1 MPVRGPL
8 RGPVRGPSRGPT
20 RGAAQSPLLVVF
32 SGPAQSNTIGLMDVA
47 GVTGYPGLGDP
58 DPSILFVQKSAPG
71 ATTPPVFVSE
81 GPSSLQPRT
90 LALGGGYVANRAG
103 VELSMLRELA
113 AATGRTV
120 YGIKLAVDGS
130 SAVNHWDTNGLTTD
144 LMAELYALIDT
155 WSATWGIDN
164 LADNMLI
171 VPNQGEA
178 DTGQTYAVN
187 FAAWESILITKLRG
201 RYGNARILITA
212 THSSND
218 TAGNVRAAQTSV
230 AAKYD
235 RARWVSC
242 NDLTLRDAAHY
253 DDQGYADLG
262 SRLAVVGAEMISDAP
277 RTTPYVKA
285 IGPITVATSVQSI
298 TPTLPPHA
306 ADDILLFVVA
316 ALGNTSYT
324 LSIPSGFAAVT
335 GGDVHDGGNALNA
348 RLQLF
353 WKRAT
358 SSAESAP
365 TMADG
370 AGDDAK
376 TGVVFTLGNCK
387 TSGDFWSAI
396 SSATEATD
404 TSVSFPTLADTVVD
418 NALVLNLIA
427 TRADVTAAQGSTWA
441 NADLSGV
448 IEIHDDHTNTGA
460 GYGLIVVEGRK
471 SSHGAVAATTGTLA
485 TTSDKAMITIAIA
498 PP

>member
-1 MPVRGPL
+1 MMNRRQAIAAAQWL
-8 RGPVRGPSRGPT
+8 ASRNG
-20 RGAAQSPLLVVF
+20 GAVQSPLLVVF
-32 SGPAQSNTIGLMDVA
+32 SGPAQSNTIGLMDPTL
-47 GVTGYPGLGDP
+47 VTGYPGIDTP
-58 DPSILFVQKSAPG
+58 NSSITFVQKNAP
-71 ATTPPVFVSE
+71 AAVAPPVFVTE
-81 GPSSLQPRT
+81 GPSSLGPRVSPI
-90 LALGGGYVANRAG
+90 GGSYVAGQAG
-103 VELSMLRELA
+103 VELSMLPELSTA
-113 AATGRTV
+113 LGGRTV

-201 RYGNARILITA
+201 RYGNVRILITA
-212 THSSND
+212 TTSTSD
-218 TAGNVRAAQTSV
+218 TTGNVRAAQTAI
-230 AAKYD
+230 AAKYT
-235 RARWVSC
+235 RVRWVGC
-242 NDLTLRDAAHY
+242 NDLTLRDVAHY
-253 DDQGYADLG
+253 NDQGYAVLG
-262 SRLAVVGAEMISDAP
+262 SRLAVAGAELISDAA

-285 IGPITVATSVQSI
+285 IGPITVASSVQSI

-324 LSIPSGFAAVT
+324 LSPDNGFTAVT

-353 WKRAT
+353 WKRAA
-358 SSAESAP
+358 SGAESAP
-365 TMADG
+365 TMTDLG
-370 AGDDAK
+370 GDDSK
-376 TGVVFTLGNCK
+376 IGLVLNLGNCK
-387 TSGDFWSAI
+387 ATGDFWSAI
-396 SSATEATD
+396 ASATEATD
-404 TSVSFPTLADTVVD
+404 TSVSFPTLASTVVA
-418 NALVLNLIA
+418 NALVLNIIA
-427 TRADVTAAQGSTWA
+427 TRADVSAAQGSAWV
-441 NADLSGV
+441 NADLAGV
-448 IEIHDDHTNTGA
+448 MELHDDHNTSSA

-471 SSHGAVAATTGTLA
+471 AVAGAVAATTGTLA